1 MESIERAT
9 IAKNELN
16 NTKILEDGSKMNVYF
31 SNLEKLHFQNNN
43 SGGIGEKPPEI
54 AQNLKILT
62 QNFY

>member
-9 IAKNELN
+9 VAKNELN

-43 SGGIGEKPPEI
+43 SGGIGSLSPHLPFI
-54 AQNLKILT
+54 R
-62 QNFY
+62 

>member
-1 MESIERAT
+1 MIFEKSKIWKIFVELDSLANAT

-43 SGGIGEKPPEI
+43 SGGIGK
-54 AQNLKILT
+54 
-62 QNFY
+62 Y